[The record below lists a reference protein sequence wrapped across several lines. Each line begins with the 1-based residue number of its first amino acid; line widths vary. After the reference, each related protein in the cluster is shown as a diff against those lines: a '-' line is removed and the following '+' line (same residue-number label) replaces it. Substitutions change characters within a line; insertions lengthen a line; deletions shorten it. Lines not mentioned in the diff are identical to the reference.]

1 MAPAIDKARHAVAV
15 SLKRAGG
22 RMATPRVL
30 RDILARWQRLRELPK
45 GLPAERLRYELVSRL
60 PRPAL
65 RKKNVGALAAPGPG
79 VWPGIPERGR
89 ALMEG
94 EIELLGRKLPVSD
107 PFWGL
112 TPDNPRLAAEL
123 HGFAWLADLVAAGE
137 SGIALARRLV
147 ALWIAAPESQ
157 TRRARHPAIA
167 GPRLARWLQAAD
179 RLMGGGDAGFDERFR
194 RRIAEEAGGLA
205 LALPAGLA
213 GSTLI
218 GAAKGLALA
227 GLALPDGERWR
238 NQALALVERELA
250 RQILPDGGH
259 VERSPSRQLQLLRDL
274 ADIAIAFARAGQE
287 PPPAVLGAARALTPL
302 LRLLQHGDGGLALF
316 NGSNEETA
324 GLIETVLTAVGEKPQ
339 APTQAPQTGFQRASA
354 GRLLLLVESGRPAAP
369 GYDLGAH
376 AGTFAIEIS
385 HGRERIVTG
394 CGAHPGDPRWEE
406 ALRATAA
413 HSTLT
418 LADTNS
424 SLLLPGDG
432 LGHRPGYV
440 SCKREEQ
447 DGNVWLEMAHDGYG
461 AAFGLMHRRRLYLAA
476 GGEDLR
482 GEDRLEPLAGGD
494 APHPRG
500 GGGTA
505 APVPF
510 ALRFHL
516 HPDVRATLAQ
526 NGRAAL
532 LRLPSGLGWRLR
544 AEGGAM
550 SLADS
555 VYCGRRG
562 QIRRSQQIVVE
573 GRHAGAQ
580 TSIRWALTREQRRQE
595 RPPGKSG
602 A

>member
-1 MAPAIDKARHAVAV
+1 MAPAIDKARHAAAA
-15 SLKRAGG
+15 SLRRVRG
-22 RMATPRVL
+22 RMTMPRPL
-30 RDILARWQRLRELPK
+30 RDLLARWQRLRALPE
-45 GLPAERLRYELVSRL
+45 GLPIERLRYALVSRL
-60 PRPAL
+60 PRAAS
-65 RKKNVGALAAPGPG
+65 RKNAGALAAPGPG

-89 ALMEG
+89 ALLAG
-94 EIELLGRKLPVSD
+94 EIELLGRRLPVSD

-112 TPDNPRLAAEL
+112 ALDNPHLAAEFY
-123 HGFAWLADLVAAGE
+123 GFAWLADLVAAGE
-137 SGIALARRLV
+137 PGVALARRLV
-147 ALWIAAPESQ
+147 AQWIAAPESR
-157 TRRARHPAIA
+157 TRRVLHPAIA
-167 GPRLARWLQAAD
+167 GPRLARWLQSAD
-179 RLMGGGDAGFDERFR
+179 RLLGGGDASFDERFR
-194 RRIAEEAGGLA
+194 RRIAEEADGLARMLPGGL
-205 LALPAGLA
+205 P

-218 GAAKGLALA
+218 GAVKGLALA
-227 GLALPDGERWR
+227 GLALPDAERWR
-238 NQALALVERELA
+238 KQAEALVERELQ

-274 ADIAIAFARAGQE
+274 ADVAIAFLRAGQDV
-287 PPPAVLGAARALTPL
+287 PPTILGAARALTPL

-324 GLIETVLTAVGEKPQ
+324 GLIETVLTAVGETPQ
-339 APTQAPQTGFQRASA
+339 APTQAPQTGFQRAAA

-461 AAFGLMHRRRLYLAA
+461 EAFGLVHRRRLYLA
-476 GGEDLR
+476 GSGEDLR
-482 GEDRLEPLAGGD
+482 GEDRLEPLAGER
-494 APHPRG
+494 APDPRG
-500 GGGTA
+500 GNA
-505 APVPF
+505 APAPVPF

-516 HPDVRATLAQ
+516 HPEVQATLAQ

-562 QIRRSQQIVVE
+562 QIRRSQQILVE
-573 GRHAGAQ
+573 GRHAGGE
-580 TSIRWALTREQRRQE
+580 TSIRWALGREQRRKAK
-595 RPPGKSG
+595 PVS
-602 A
+602 